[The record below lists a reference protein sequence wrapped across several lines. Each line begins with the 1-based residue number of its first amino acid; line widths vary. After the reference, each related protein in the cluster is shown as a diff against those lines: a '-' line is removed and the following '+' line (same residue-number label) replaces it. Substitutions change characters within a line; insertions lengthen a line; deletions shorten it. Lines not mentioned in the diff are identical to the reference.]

1 MNAAQARSSYSHS
14 LSVDE
19 VVFRLARQAQVDAV
33 LMMGSGASTILSPSS
48 DIDLLV
54 VLNGEP
60 LAIFM
65 VSTTIDQ
72 RLSEV
77 YFMRAEEL
85 DVLLDRPKAVPDY
98 SVAATRLRWI
108 QSGQIL
114 FDRSTRLERS
124 RAVLAGLAQS
134 DWLIPPTDEDIYA
147 AWYATNYD
155 LVQTKRLF
163 LSNDPV
169 MAIKVDLRMLFMLDQ
184 LWQRYF
190 LVRRIAGM
198 SEKMRIRWMMKTHAP
213 FMARFQACLAE
224 NDRLKKFTAYTELAR
239 SALEPVGGLWPEEMT
254 AVQLV
259 EGSDPRLAEKQ
270 LNLWESWLA

>member
-85 DVLLDRPKAVPDY
+85 DVLLDQPKAVPDN

-147 AWYATNYD
+147 AWYANNYD

-198 SEKMRIRWMMKTHAP
+198 SQKMGIRWMMTSDAP
-213 FMARFQACLAE
+213 FYTRFQACLAE
-224 NDRLKKFTAYTELAR
+224 GDRLKKFTLYQELAR

-259 EGSDPRLAEKQ
+259 SGADPRLAEKQ
-270 LNLWESWLA
+270 LSLWESWLA

>member
-1 MNAAQARSSYSHS
+1 MNTPQTRPSSSHS
-14 LSVDE
+14 LSVGE
-19 VVFRLARQAQVDAV
+19 VVFRLSRQASVDGI
-33 LMMGSGASTILSPSS
+33 LMMGSGASTVLSPSS

-54 VLNGEP
+54 VLSGEP
-60 LAIFM
+60 PALFM

-77 YFMRAEEL
+77 YFMRALDL
-85 DVLLDRPKAVPDY
+85 DVWLDQIQGVPEY
-98 SVAATRLRWI
+98 SYEATRLRWI

-114 FDRSTRLERS
+114 FDRSKRLERTRTALGS
-124 RAVLAGLAQS
+124 HAES
-134 DWLIPPTDEDIYA
+134 EWLIQPTDSDIYT

-155 LVQTKRLF
+155 LVQTRRLF
-163 LSNDPV
+163 LSRDPV
-169 MAIKVDLRMLFMLDQ
+169 LAMKVDLRMLFMLSQ

-198 SEKMRIRWMMKTHAP
+198 SEKQGIRWMMASDAP
-213 FMARFQACLAE
+213 FYSRFQACLAE
-224 NDRLKKFTAYTELAR
+224 GDRLKKFTLYQDLAR
-239 SALEPVGGLWPEEMT
+239 SVLEPVGGLWPDEMT

-259 EGSDPRLAEKQ
+259 DGADPQLAEKQ